1 MPRWP
6 AWPVGHPGAGVPSDA
21 SGTSRTGSRT
31 YSIAPME
38 IPLFPL
44 HTVLCP
50 GVALPLHIFEPRYRL
65 MVGRCLSEDRPF
77 GVVWIRDG
85 REVGSTDLAV
95 AAVGTLAEIREAD
108 RYADGRYDIVTVGT
122 ERFRI
127 RAVDTISEPYLMA
140 VVDPLDEDIGDERR
154 AASLVRLVTRRFV
167 RYVDA
172 VRELLDEPDASDRP
186 IRSAAGDP
194 PQRRRRPDPDAGGP
208 ADPGDP
214 FPALDPGSD
223 PGDPGRSDLAMPA
236 DPLLL
241 SHLLAGIVE
250 LDPAHRQELLEAS
263 TAEAR
268 LEALAS
274 LLARETIYLDRGL
287 RVVRPDPV
295 LAIAGRN

>member
-1 MPRWP
+1 
-6 AWPVGHPGAGVPSDA
+6 
-21 SGTSRTGSRT
+21 
-31 YSIAPME
+31 ME

-65 MVGRCLSEDRPF
+65 MVGRCLAEDRPF

-108 RYADGRYDIVTVGT
+108 RYSDGRYDIVTVGV
-122 ERFRI
+122 ERFRVL
-127 RAVDTISEPYLMA
+127 AVDTVSEPYLTA
-140 VVDPLDEDIGDERR
+140 TVEPLDEVVGDERR

-167 RYVDA
+167 RYVDG
-172 VRELLDEPDASDRP
+172 VRVLLDEPESGPDPSPSAGRRSGTSAPSRRP
-186 IRSAAGDP
+186 AA
-194 PQRRRRPDPDAGGP
+194 PDPDPAGSP
-208 ADPGDP
+208 ADQD
-214 FPALDPGSD
+214 
-223 PGDPGRSDLAMPA
+223 GRSDLAMPA

-250 LDPAHRQELLEAS
+250 VDPVHRQALLEAP

-268 LEALAS
+268 LEALAG
-274 LLARETIYLDRGL
+274 LLAREVIYLDRGL
-287 RVVRPDPV
+287 RVVRPDPT
-295 LAIAGRN
+295 LALVARN